1 MKVTLLIPTKN
12 EIEGVKA
19 IMPRIRKEWVDE
31 ILFVDA
37 NSTDGTLDYIKENGY
52 KFITQKE
59 PGVLAAWWEGF
70 EASTGDAIIL
80 FSPDGN
86 SVPEVIPQLV
96 EKMKEGNYD
105 IVIASRYMKG
115 ATNEDDSRITAF
127 GNSFFTGLIN
137 FLFSGK
143 YTDALGMY
151 KIFKKELLTNLELY
165 KEKNAVFEILIAIRA
180 AKRKL
185 KVVEIPGDEPKRIG
199 EEAGASRAWPG
210 FFGKI
215 RGGWAMISC
224 ILKEFFF
231 WR

>member
-1 MKVTLLIPTKN
+1 MKTTLLIPTKN
-12 EIEGVKA
+12 EIEGLRV
-19 IMPRIRKEWVDE
+19 IMPRIKREWVDE

-37 NSTDGTLDYIKENGY
+37 GSTDGTLEYIKENNY
-52 KFITQKE
+52 QYIIQKT
-59 PGVLAAWWEGF
+59 PGVFAAWWEGF
-70 EASTGDAIIL
+70 EAASGDAIIL

-96 EKMKEGNYD
+96 AKMKEGDYD
-105 IVIASRYMKG
+105 IVIASRYIKG
-115 ATNEDDSRITAF
+115 AKNEDDNQITAL
-127 GNSFFTGLIN
+127 GNRFFTGLIN
-137 FLFSGK
+137 LLFRGK

-151 KIFKKELLTNLELY
+151 KIFKKELLLKLGLY
-165 KEKNAVFEILIAIRA
+165 KHKDEIFEILIAVRA

-185 KVVEIPGDEPKRIG
+185 KVAEIPGDEPKRIG

-215 RGGWAMISC
+215 RGGWSMFSC
-224 ILKEFFF
+224 IIKEFFF